1 MKLAVPTREVRLTV
15 GGRPQVNLLPE
26 DLRAARRMR
35 RTRKV
40 MTGFVVASVVVAAAA
55 CGGAFVYERHT
66 ADQLAAAQRQA
77 DTLLGAQSR
86 FAGVTSV
93 RRALTSSA
101 AAQHAA
107 AVRMIDWESY
117 MDQLAGRLP
126 AGLTIGSIA
135 VDSTA
140 PSSAAGGAGAAP
152 AATPAPVAFSGA
164 YVATVTVHVVTAH
177 LSTVQSWLASLTTIK
192 GYVDAS
198 PGAVTTATAGGLD
211 VAVTVHLNSKAYTTP
226 AAVGVTSATDTAT
239 ESAPAASAAPA
250 ASQPAPAAAAPAPT
264 TSSIGAHK

>member
-1 MKLAVPTREVRLTV
+1 MKISVPTREVRLAV

-35 RTRKV
+35 RTRRV
-40 MTGFVVASVVVAAAA
+40 MTGFVVASMVVAAAG
-55 CGGAFVYERHT
+55 CGGAFLYERHA
-66 ADQLAAAQRQA
+66 ADQLSAAQRQA
-77 DTLLGAQSR
+77 DSLLSAQSS

-101 AAQHAA
+101 AAQRAA

-117 MDQLAGRLP
+117 MDQLAQRLP
-126 AGLTIGSIA
+126 AGLTIGSIS
-135 VDSTA
+135 VDSTG
-140 PSSAAGGAGAAP
+140 PSSTPAGGAP

-177 LSTVQSWLASLTTIK
+177 LSAVQSWLASLTSLK

-211 VAVTVHLNSKAYTTP
+211 VAVTLHLNSKAYTTP
-226 AAVGVTSATDTAT
+226 AAVGVASATDAAS
-239 ESAPAASAAPA
+239 ESAPAS
-250 ASQPAPAAAAPAPT
+250 
-264 TSSIGAHK
+264 SSIGTHK